1 MNALAHHRTSAQKE
15 DGNGRVKLQ
24 HALSNRSK
32 RQVLQQVPFARAPG
46 HNRDNAKGC
55 RYGRALKVL
64 ALPGGI
70 LGYLRDCDV
79 EACEAREAA

>member
-1 MNALAHHRTSAQKE
+1 MNALAHHRTPAQKE
-15 DGNGRVKLQ
+15 DANRRMKLQ
-24 HALSNRSK
+24 RALPNRSK
-32 RQVLQQVPFARAPG
+32 RQILQQVPFARAPR
-46 HNRDNAKGC
+46 HNRDNAERR

-70 LGYLRDCDV
+70 LGHLRDCDV